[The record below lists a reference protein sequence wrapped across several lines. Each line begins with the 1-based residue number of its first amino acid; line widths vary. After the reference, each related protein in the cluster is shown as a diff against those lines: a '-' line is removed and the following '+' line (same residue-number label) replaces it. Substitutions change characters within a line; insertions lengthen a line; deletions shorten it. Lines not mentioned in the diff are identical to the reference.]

1 MPNTT
6 FQKIVKPFLTNKGCI
21 TNDCNSIKKDVDI
34 IGEEQLLVEL
44 FNEDYVSLVGT
55 SSGNKPSS
63 LINSEDSAQGDFTFD
78 KIISK
83 YNAHPSVQIFKGN
96 FLQIYYANAIT
107 CSNIITRCEIC
118 PKLTRNK
125 PERRQR

>member
-1 MPNTT
+1 M
-6 FQKIVKPFLTNKGCI
+6 
-21 TNDCNSIKKDVDI
+21 DI

-125 PERRQR
+125 PERRQRWHKPDH